1 MSERPSISRSPAACS
16 GLMNCGVP
24 IATPTPVS
32 VAPVEPDTAFAI
44 PKSVTITRPRV
55 PSSSTLSGLMSRWMI
70 ERLWAAES
78 ASAVSFMIRRAS
90 SGGSLPRRLIRA
102 PSDSPST

>member
-1 MSERPSISRSPAACS
+1 
-16 GLMNCGVP
+16 MNCGVP

-32 VAPVEPDTAFAI
+32 VAPDEDESALAI

-55 PSSSTLSGLMSRWMI
+55 PSRMMLSGLMSRWMI
-70 ERLWAAES
+70 ERPWAAES

-102 PSDSPST
+102 PRDSPST